1 MQSIVDAAQ
10 LTNATDVKIHEA
22 RQLFSKVKE
31 PFHAGF
37 VEKEVFNSAKV
48 KG

>member
-1 MQSIVDAAQ
+1 MQSIVDAVQ
-10 LTNATDVKIHEA
+10 LTDTTDVKIHEA
-22 RQLFSKVKE
+22 CQLFSKVKE

-37 VEKEVFNSAKV
+37 IEKEVFNSAKV